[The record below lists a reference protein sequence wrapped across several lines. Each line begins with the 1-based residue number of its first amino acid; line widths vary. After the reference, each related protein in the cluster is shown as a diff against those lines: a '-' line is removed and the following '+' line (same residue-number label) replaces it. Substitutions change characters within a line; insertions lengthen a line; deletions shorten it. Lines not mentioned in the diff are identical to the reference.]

1 MRKSKTNGNC
11 TGRDAFTFDNLALAA
26 GMFPD
31 FAGSPHAVTNALEI
45 AAFMANSSKET
56 TGGWASEGYSG
67 WGWCFAYEVGFPAT
81 SYGDQSNPNNSNC
94 TSWWGTVTDSLTSQ
108 FDVRNKNRGYY
119 GRGAFQL
126 THCYNYGW
134 FRNWVET
141 FLGLPRVPERDFLSN
156 PGMVVKE
163 WPFVSGMWFWMSPEE
178 AGNKPSMH
186 SITYMWE
193 PNGELSVDNAGRSN
207 DFGYL
212 PNILNGGF
220 ECGSSGHHGPKIRV
234 DYMAEYMEQMGV
246 DTSQYQKQ
254 LQIDGGCVGKSNM
267 ASQTFKYW
275 EHPDGSKDKEVNMAV
290 LDFLKPGVVHGE
302 DVTKLFNY
310 CQEHKFA
317 LPAVNVTSTSSVNAV
332 LECAKKVNSPVIIQ
346 VSNGGAVFFAGK
358 SLDNT
363 NQRAAILGS
372 IAMAHHVNIM
382 AEA

>member
-1 MRKSKTNGNC
+1 DGGGSPCTKGGTFLGYAPPRNPDRDGKFSQDGETITVETAPAKPPGCTANVSLPQAGKSYNFKEYYGLIGKSKLLCAGWDQTKHDHVMRKSKTNGNC

-31 FAGSPHAVTNALEI
+31 FAGTPHAVTNALEI

-94 TSWWGTVTDSLTSQ
+94 TSWWGNVTDSLTSQ

-141 FLGLPRVPERDFLSN
+141 YLGLPRVPERDFLSN

-267 ASQTFKYW
+267 ASQTFKFW
-275 EHPDGSKDKEVNMAV
+275 KHPDGSKDKG
-290 LDFLKPGVVHGE
+290 D
-302 DVTKLFNY
+302 
-310 CQEHKFA
+310 
-317 LPAVNVTSTSSVNAV
+317 
-332 LECAKKVNSPVIIQ
+332 
-346 VSNGGAVFFAGK
+346 
-358 SLDNT
+358 
-363 NQRAAILGS
+363 ILCP
-372 IAMAHHVNIM
+372 
-382 AEA
+382 